1 MIVGVIAIVGLG
13 MTLRSLDIKDCG
25 TVISCDNGYE
35 QRHDLLVRAFNGAIQ
50 DVELNGL
57 VMPAITILDNNE
69 SATTVNPPSLI
80 RCYRKWK
87 KEWG

>member
-1 MIVGVIAIVGLG
+1 MILGVISIVGFG
-13 MTLRSLDIKDCG
+13 MTLRCLDIKDCG
-25 TVISCDNGYE
+25 TVISSDNSYE
-35 QRHDLLVRAFNGAIQ
+35 QRYDLLVRDFNVAIH
-50 DVELNGL
+50 DLELNGL